1 MLINRIASRIVKRII
16 IVFGILAVLFVIV
29 GVITIVS
36 LFKKSGKESARHD
49 DVSQQAGSEFGSTT
63 DQRGCINEGLKR
75 GKKLE
80 LLDFDPQI
88 ENEYFVRGCLESSR
102 ATPGFCDGVP
112 SGFWNIF
119 NDWDKKQCEKTNV
132 ITPICTGI
140 LKEQIRFC
148 EH

>member
-1 MLINRIASRIVKRII
+1 MLINRIANRIVKRII
-16 IVFGILAVLFVIV
+16 IVLGIFAVLFVIV

-36 LFKKSGKESARHD
+36 LFTNSGKELSPRDEARQHEG
-49 DVSQQAGSEFGSTT
+49 VEFGKTT
-63 DQRGCINEGLKR
+63 DQRGCIDEGLKR
-75 GKKLE
+75 GKKLG
-80 LLDFDPQI
+80 LLEFDAQI

-119 NDWDKKQCEKTNV
+119 NDWDKEQCEKTNV
-132 ITPICTGI
+132 ITPICTGV
-140 LKEQIRFC
+140 LKEQIRYC